1 MGALP
6 TSRYETRRD
15 DTAMTEHVQALW
27 RVIEPWLAAEA
38 LELDDLE
45 LVGAGRGLTLRVA
58 VDAEGGLDLDRLA
71 EVSEGISRLLDAQAD
86 IAGPYQLEVTTPG
99 LERKLR
105 RLRHWEKSIG
115 REVAVK
121 VEGEG
126 ESVRGILTAAG
137 PDGFSVDAGEGS
149 RYYTY
154 HQVVSAKTLFRWEAA
169 PKPGKK

>member
-1 MGALP
+1 
-6 TSRYETRRD
+6 
-15 DTAMTEHVQALW
+15 MTEHVQALW
-27 RVIEPWLAAEA
+27 RVIEPWLAAEG

-45 LVGAGRGLTLRVA
+45 LVGAGRGRTVRVV

-71 EVSEGISRLLDAQAD
+71 EVSEGISRLLDAGSD
-86 IAGPYQLEVTTPG
+86 LAGPYQLEVTSPG
-99 LERKLR
+99 LERKLK

-121 VEGEG
+121 IEGGG
-126 ESVRGILTAAG
+126 ESVRGMLTAAG

-149 RYYTY
+149 RNFRYD
-154 HQVVSAKTLFRWEAA
+154 QVVSAKTLFRWEAA